1 MRIEIYFENQRNNS
15 YCEKREKMSGQNNID
30 DSNMNDNNMND
41 NMKYIKNVFIGS
53 SLASAVLGVLGIGTA
68 LIYLKDTPK
77 RWVVFILL
85 IIIMDIVMECIA
97 LASWNLY
104 KQLFLKISQLN
115 DVEKISQ
122 VVMRVADKM
131 SNEEDK
137 LEVYKMLVNTVLS
150 EDTE

>member
-1 MRIEIYFENQRNNS
+1 
-15 YCEKREKMSGQNNID
+15 MSEQNNMD
-30 DSNMNDNNMND
+30 D

-85 IIIMDIVMECIA
+85 IIIMGIVMECIA

-122 VVMRVADKM
+122 VVMKVADKM
-131 SNEEDK
+131 PNESDK

>member
-1 MRIEIYFENQRNNS
+1 
-15 YCEKREKMSGQNNID
+15 MSEQNNMD
-30 DSNMNDNNMND
+30 D

-53 SLASAVLGVLGIGTA
+53 SLASAVWGVLGIGTA

-85 IIIMDIVMECIA
+85 IIIMGIVMECIA

>member
-1 MRIEIYFENQRNNS
+1 MRIEISFENQKNNS
-15 YCEKREKMSGQNNID
+15 YCEKREKMSEQNNMD
-30 DSNMNDNNMND
+30 D

-85 IIIMDIVMECIA
+85 IIIMGIVMECIA
-97 LASWNLY
+97 LASWNMY

-122 VVMRVADKM
+122 VVMKVADKM
-131 SNEEDK
+131 PNESDK

>member
-1 MRIEIYFENQRNNS
+1 MRIEISFENQKNNS
-15 YCEKREKMSGQNNID
+15 YCEKREKMSEQNNMD
-30 DSNMNDNNMND
+30 D

-85 IIIMDIVMECIA
+85 IIIMGIVMECIA

-122 VVMRVADKM
+122 VVMKVADKM
-131 SNEEDK
+131 PNESDK

>member
-1 MRIEIYFENQRNNS
+1 MRIEISFENQKNNS
-15 YCEKREKMSGQNNID
+15 YCEKREKMSEQNNMD
-30 DSNMNDNNMND
+30 D

-53 SLASAVLGVLGIGTA
+53 SLASAVWGVLGIGTA

-85 IIIMDIVMECIA
+85 IIIMGIVMECIA

-122 VVMRVADKM
+122 VVMKVADKM
-131 SNEEDK
+131 PNESDK

>member
-1 MRIEIYFENQRNNS
+1 MRIEISFENQKNNS
-15 YCEKREKMSGQNNID
+15 YCEKREKMSEQNNMD
-30 DSNMNDNNMND
+30 D

-85 IIIMDIVMECIA
+85 IIIMGIVMECIA

>member
-1 MRIEIYFENQRNNS
+1 MRIEISFENQKNNS
-15 YCEKREKMSGQNNID
+15 YCEKREKMSEQNNMD
-30 DSNMNDNNMND
+30 D

-53 SLASAVLGVLGIGTA
+53 SLASAVWGVLGIGTA

-85 IIIMDIVMECIA
+85 IIIMGIVMECIA